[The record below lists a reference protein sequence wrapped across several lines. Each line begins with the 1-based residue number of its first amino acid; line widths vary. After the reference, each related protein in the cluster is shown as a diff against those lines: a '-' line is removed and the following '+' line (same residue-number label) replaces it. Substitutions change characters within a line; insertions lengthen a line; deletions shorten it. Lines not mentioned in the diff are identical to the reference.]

1 MEVKLILSFQDRV
14 GLISDVSAIIAKNK
28 INLSS
33 IEAFAGE
40 EVTEIFVSMKNAGN
54 AFDIEE
60 IISELKRLPGF
71 LKSRLT
77 QSAPDDD
84 RARWA
89 RVALDNISDGVL
101 AIDLD
106 GVITAVNQLA
116 KEKFFASDKEMA
128 GRNIRDFGAVN
139 PLLYRGLQGEV
150 FTSERRSIE
159 NKNGT
164 LEYLST
170 VMPVNDADG
179 EITGAVEIM
188 KNPQE
193 IMHLAERLPAS
204 EAVSF
209 TSCISISPLIDNA
222 VTFAKKIAKT
232 EAIVN
237 IQGESGTGKDLFA
250 RAIHFESGRK
260 GPFVPVN
267 CAALPEHLLESE
279 LFGYKGGAFTGASKD
294 GRAGLFEVARGGT
307 IFLDEIGE
315 MPLGPQAKILR
326 VIQDRRIRRVG
337 DQNEILVD
345 VRIITATNQ
354 KMEEMVKDGRF
365 REDLFYRINVMP
377 IYLPPLRERV
387 RDVQLLSKVFL
398 DEVCNKMQAAPKTIS
413 KGALDKLLQHDWPG
427 NIRELKNV
435 IERAAIL
442 CDGKVVSEDFI
453 FYGAADSNMT
463 VGNVL
468 RADSALSREA
478 MQSFKYAMQSYERD
492 LLVRALAE
500 GDSIRRTAKKL
511 QLSHTALLNKIKAY
525 GLNAKSN

>member
-1 MEVKLILSFQDRV
+1 MEVKLILSFRDRV

-40 EVTEIFVSMKNAGN
+40 EVTEIFVNMKNTGN

-60 IISELKRLPGF
+60 IIDEMKQLPGF

-77 QSAPDDD
+77 QSSPDDD
-84 RARWA
+84 RARWFK
-89 RVALDNISDGVL
+89 VALDNISDGVL
-101 AIDLD
+101 AIDLN
-106 GVITAVNQLA
+106 GEVTAVNQLA
-116 KEKFFASDKEMA
+116 RDKFFTSDKEMT
-128 GRNIRDFGAVN
+128 GRNIKEFGAVN

-150 FTSERRSIE
+150 FTNERRSIE
-159 NKNGT
+159 NKNGK

-170 VMPVNDADG
+170 ILPINDADG
-179 EITGAVEIM
+179 EITGVVEIM

-193 IMHLAERLPAS
+193 IMHLAKSLPAS
-204 EAVSF
+204 EAMGF

-250 RAIHFESGRK
+250 RAIHFESGRS

-279 LFGYKGGAFTGASKD
+279 LFGYKSGAFTGASKD
-294 GRAGLFEVARGGT
+294 GRTGLFEVARGGT

-326 VIQDRRIRRVG
+326 VIQDRHIRRVG
-337 DQNEILVD
+337 DQNEISVD

-377 IYLPPLRERV
+377 IYLPPLRERIEDI
-387 RDVQLLSKVFL
+387 RLLSKVFL
-398 DEVCNKMQAAPKTIS
+398 DEVCHKMQVAPKTIS
-413 KGALDKLLQHDWPG
+413 KDAVDKLLQHDWPG

-442 CDGKVVSEDFI
+442 CDGKSINDDFI
-453 FYGAADSNMT
+453 FYGASDSNMT
-463 VGNVL
+463 LGNVL
-468 RADSALSREA
+468 RADSALNRET
-478 MQSFKYAMQSYERD
+478 MQSLKNAMASYERD
-492 LLVRALAE
+492 LLTRALAE
-500 GDSIRRTAKKL
+500 GDSVRRTAKKL

-525 GLNAKSN
+525 GLNVKNH

>member
-14 GLISDVSAIIAKNK
+14 GLIADVSAIIASNH

-40 EVTEIFVSMKNAGN
+40 DVTEIFVSMKNAGN

-60 IISELKRLPGF
+60 IIDELKRLPGF

-77 QSAPDDD
+77 QSGPDDE
-84 RARWA
+84 RTRWLKA
-89 RVALDNISDGVL
+89 ALDNVSDGVL
-101 AIDLD
+101 AIDLNGMVM
-106 GVITAVNQLA
+106 GVNSLARDRFFTTESEMTA
-116 KEKFFASDKEMA
+116 
-128 GRNIRDFGAVN
+128 RNIKDFGPEN

-150 FTSERRSIE
+150 FTDERRSIE

-164 LEYLST
+164 LEYLSS
-170 VMPVNDADG
+170 VIPVVDADG
-179 EITGAVEIM
+179 AITGAVEIM
-188 KNPQE
+188 KNLHE
-193 IMHLAERLPAS
+193 IIALDERLRPT
-204 EAVSF
+204 EAVNF
-209 TSCISISPLIDNA
+209 TDCISISPLIDNA

-250 RAIHFESGRK
+250 RAIHFESGRS

-279 LFGYKGGAFTGASKD
+279 LFGYKGGAFTGASKE
-294 GRAGLFEVARGGT
+294 GRPGLFEVARGGT

-326 VIQDRRIRRVG
+326 VIQERRIRRVG
-337 DQNEILVD
+337 DQNEISVD

-354 KMEEMVKDGRF
+354 KMAEMVHDGRF

-377 IYLPPLRERV
+377 IYLPPLRDRLQ
-387 RDVQLLSKVFL
+387 DIPLLSKVFL
-398 DEVCNKMQAAPKTIS
+398 DDVCYKMQIAPKSIS
-413 KGALDKLLQHDWPG
+413 EDALEKLLWHDWPG

-442 CDGKVVSEDFI
+442 CDDKDISADFI
-453 FYGAADSNMT
+453 FYGAPDSRMT
-463 VGNVL
+463 MDNASGSDETL
-468 RADSALSREA
+468 RRET
-478 MQSFKYAMQSYERD
+478 MLSFKDTMAGYERD
-492 LLVRALAE
+492 LLVRALGE

-511 QLSHTALLNKIKAY
+511 QLSHTALRNKIKAY
-525 GLNAKSN
+525 GLNVKNN

>member
-1 MEVKLILSFQDRV
+1 M
-14 GLISDVSAIIAKNK
+14 ISDVSAIIAKNK

-40 EVTEIFVSMKNAGN
+40 EITEIFVSMKNAGN
-54 AFDIEE
+54 AFDIDD
-60 IISELKRLPGF
+60 IIEELKRLPGF
-71 LKSRLT
+71 MKSRLT
-77 QSAPDDD
+77 QTSPDDE
-84 RARWA
+84 RARWFS
-89 RVALDNISDGVL
+89 VALDNISDGVL
-101 AIDLD
+101 AIDTE
-106 GVITAVNQLA
+106 GVITSVNQLA
-116 KEKFFASDKEMA
+116 KTKFFATD
-128 GRNIRDFGAVN
+128 RNMLGDNIKSFGAVN

-150 FTSERRSIE
+150 FTNERRSIE

-170 VMPVNDADG
+170 VMPVGDADG
-179 EITGAVEIM
+179 LIIGAVEIM

-193 IMHLAERLPAS
+193 IMHLAERLPVS
-204 EAVSF
+204 EVVSF
-209 TSCISISPLIDNA
+209 TDCISISPIIDNA

-237 IQGESGTGKDLFA
+237 IQGDSGTGKDLFA
-250 RAIHFESGRK
+250 RAIHFESGRS

-337 DQNEILVD
+337 DQNEISVD

-354 KMEEMVKDGRF
+354 NMDAMVKDGRF

-377 IYLPPLRERV
+377 IYLPPLRERIQ
-387 RDVQLLSKVFL
+387 DVQLLSKVFL
-398 DEVCNKMQAAPKTIS
+398 DEVCHKMKAAPKTIS
-413 KGALDKLLQHDWPG
+413 KGALDKLVLHDWPG

-442 CDGKVVSEDFI
+442 CDGKIISEDYI
-453 FYGAADSNMT
+453 FYGAADNSMT
-463 VGNVL
+463 VGNVM
-468 RADSALSREA
+468 RVDNALNRES
-478 MQSFKYAMQSYERD
+478 MQSFKDAMASYERD

-511 QLSHTALLNKIKAY
+511 QISHTALLNKIKAY
-525 GLNAKSN
+525 GLSIKNN